1 MRNMFMKLAC
11 GLAFSLAPFALHAQ
25 PAAKLPGVVTA
36 APMPSGPRPVN
47 DTDDAG
53 APAYRAGG
61 ALDAGPI
68 NATPF
73 SASGSIALT
82 STLAGRELNAIHPGA
97 GFMPSVGAE

>member
-1 MRNMFMKLAC
+1 MRNMLMKSAC
-11 GLAFSLAPFALHAQ
+11 VLVFSLAPFALHAA
-25 PAAKLPGVVTA
+25 PAPNLPEVFTA

-47 DTDDAG
+47 DTDDAD

-97 GFMPSVGAE
+97 GFMPSIGAE